1 MGSTRVMSLM
11 AFRAFGEQNDYP
23 MASTIAIIM
32 GLIELVVIAMILVWR
47 STMYK
52 GSTGGKG

>member
-1 MGSTRVMSLM
+1 MSLM

-23 MASTIAIIM
+23 MASTIAIMM
-32 GLIELVVIAMILVWR
+32 GLVELVVVALILLWR
-47 STMYK
+47 SSMYK